1 MTQVTPIKSNL
12 AFLCIAMKKKEA
24 FENNMNMV
32 DVVARYVILMV
43 FMILGVLLQ
52 IKLFWIIGVYFFL
65 TGILGWDPVYE
76 MLGINTKKRKI

>member
-1 MTQVTPIKSNL
+1 LTQVTPVKSNL